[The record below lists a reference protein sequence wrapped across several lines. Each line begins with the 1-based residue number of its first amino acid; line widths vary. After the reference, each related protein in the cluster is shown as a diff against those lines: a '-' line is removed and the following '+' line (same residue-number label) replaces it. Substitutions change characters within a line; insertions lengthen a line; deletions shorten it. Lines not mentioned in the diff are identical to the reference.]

1 MKKQKQNLSAS
12 INDNLDIGVN
22 SINSNINIKENETV
36 KRERNFPSILDEYVN
51 KKPKSENSTSD
62 NNNTNNSN

>member
-12 INDNLDIGVN
+12 INDNLDNGVN